1 MYVPLCAPRRGEQNK
16 CHITSSVESN
26 SSVHFPC
33 ITYLFSAGW
42 TRQSSRGI
50 KHPSI
55 LRAACLSEPSY
66 QVHAPALLIS
76 QQQSAV
82 IETRRVSATR
92 LGGRGDILPEMV
104 VFRSLLVCSGPADCF
119 RICLAGKRWLVGG
132 WFGTP
137 RRFPSRGRLFAD
149 SVSRWG
155 SLVVGGREGMGG
167 FDEMLFSGLD
177 EAA

>member
-82 IETRRVSATR
+82 IKTRRVSATR
-92 LGGRGDILPEMV
+92 LGGRGDILPERV

-119 RICLAGKRWLVGG
+119 RMSGREMMVGRWVVRHATPLPFAGEVVCWQCVQVGI
-132 WFGTP
+132 FGCWGKGGN
-137 RRFPSRGRLFAD
+137 GRL
-149 SVSRWG
+149 
-155 SLVVGGREGMGG
+155 
-167 FDEMLFSGLD
+167 
-177 EAA
+177 